1 MGFVHLH
8 NHSWF
13 SFQDGTAA
21 PEAIVKRTAELGME
35 AVALTDHNNV
45 SGAVRFHRAALEAGV
60 RPIQGAEVTLEG
72 GFHLVLLAKNPA
84 GYAAL
89 CRVITSAHLGNPG
102 RIDRRSPQAPWS
114 AVVENARDMFCL
126 SGCRRGEVA
135 RLLLRGRY
143 REAKEAALRLRDAFG
158 AENTF
163 LEIQSTGL
171 PLTARLNHLTAE
183 LAEHIG
189 VGVVATN
196 NCHYITQDEFPVH
209 DVLTCIRTLTT
220 LEDIHPERPLNARNH
235 MASEQEMAVLFQ
247 EYPEALRS
255 TELIAEQ
262 CEPALDLERALFPHF
277 EVPEGESA
285 FSYLYKLVFAGA
297 RRRYGRVTAKVRAR
311 LMHELDIICR
321 LGFQEYFLVVWDVV
335 RFARSKGIRHAGRG
349 SAADSA
355 VAYCLG
361 ITEVDSIRRGL
372 LFERFLSLE
381 RAQKPDIDIDFDARY
396 RDEVTRYVYE
406 KYGGDKVATVC
417 TFNTYHIRSAVRD
430 VGKAMG
436 FREAEIDRLAKRFP
450 HIYPGCPV
458 WNGSIDE
465 ALQRVPEL
473 RDSAIPFERY
483 RPLFEICARLD
494 RVPRFIGTHL
504 GGVVISREPLTNV
517 TPLQMAAKGVVVTQ
531 FDKDD
536 IEELGLVKL
545 DLLSLRML
553 SAVEDAVAA
562 VNQGARHEGRAGLDY
577 SNIPLDD
584 KETYALLRSG
594 ETVGAFQL
602 ESPAQRALQS
612 RLGADNIEDVVAS
625 VALIRPGPI
634 EGNMV
639 EPFVRRRTG
648 LERVAYLHPKLKPI
662 LEKTYG
668 VVLYQEQVIEI
679 ATAVAGFTPGEADKL
694 RRVMTHAR
702 RRQDMEAIGQEFV
715 RKAVGRGVSLDVAKT
730 IFSYI
735 VGYAGYGFC
744 EAHAAAF
751 GDTAYRTAYLLR
763 HHPAEFYAAI
773 LSNEPMGYY
782 PPNTICLEARRRG
795 VSVLPPDINKSG
807 RRWLVEDG
815 AIRVSLAQVRGMSE
829 AALDAILSERQE
841 RGGFRSLLDFCR
853 RMTRSQARGGADRE
867 QNSVSRDILEN
878 LILCGAFDSLHPNRR
893 QLFWRLEEIQRQ
905 AAVSSSS
912 LFAQEE
918 ASLHGVSGAFSETL
932 EDFSDFE
939 KFRLEC
945 EILGVNVTCHVMAY
959 YRDALRQVGAVT
971 SADLLSIPS
980 GRRVRVGGV
989 VIRPHRPPTRSGRVV
1004 VFLSLED
1011 EAGLADITVFEDVY
1025 QRYGNLIYS
1034 RPALI
1039 VEGVVERRGSRPSVT
1054 AEKLWELPPSW
1065 RNAGARADAD
1075 AVSRR

>member
-1 MGFVHLH
+1 MGFAHLH

-13 SFQDGTAA
+13 SFQDGTPA
-21 PEAIVKRTAELGME
+21 PEAIVKRAAELGMD
-35 AVALTDHNNV
+35 AVALTDHDNV
-45 SGAVRFHRAALEAGV
+45 SGAVRLHRAALDARV
-60 RPIQGAEVTLEG
+60 KPIQGAEVTLEG
-72 GFHLVLLAKNPA
+72 GSHIVLLAKSPA

-89 CRVITSAHLGNPG
+89 CRIITSAHLNNPG
-102 RIDRRSPQAPWS
+102 QIDRKNPRAPWH

-135 RLLLRGRY
+135 RLLLKGRY
-143 REAKEAALRLRDAFG
+143 REAKQVALRLRDAFG

-163 LEIQSTGL
+163 LEMQNTGL
-171 PLTARLNHLTAE
+171 PLTTRLNRLLAE

-189 VGVVATN
+189 IGIVATN
-196 NCHYITQDEFPVH
+196 NCHYLTRDDFPVH

-235 MASEQEMAVLFQ
+235 MASGQEMGELFR
-247 EYPEALRS
+247 EYPEALRN
-255 TELIAEQ
+255 TELIAQQ
-262 CEPALDLERALFPHF
+262 CEPALDLQRSLFPRF
-277 EVPEGESA
+277 QVPEGESA

-297 RRRYGRVTAKVRAR
+297 RKRYGRLTPRIRDR

-335 RFARSKGIRHAGRG
+335 RFARSKGIRYAGRG

-361 ITEVDSIRRGL
+361 ITDVDSIRRGL

-396 RDEVTRYVYE
+396 RDEVTRYVYQ
-406 KYGGDKVATVC
+406 KYGKDKVATVC

-436 FREAEIDRLAKRFP
+436 FPEAEIDRLAKRFP
-450 HIYPGCPV
+450 HVYPGCPA

-465 ALQRVPEL
+465 ALQKVPEL
-473 RDSAIPFERY
+473 RDSGIPFERY
-483 RPLFEICARLD
+483 HLLFGICARLD
-494 RVPRFIGTHL
+494 RAPRFMGTHL
-504 GGVVISREPLTNV
+504 GGVVISGEPLTNV

-531 FDKDD
+531 FDKDS
-536 IEELGLVKL
+536 IEDLGLVKL

-553 SAVEDAVAA
+553 SAVEDTVTA
-562 VNQGARHEGRAGLDY
+562 VNQNARCEGRTELDY

-648 LERVAYLHPKLKPI
+648 LERVAYLHPKLRPI

-702 RRQDMEAIGQEFV
+702 RRQDMEAIGQEFI
-715 RKAVGRGVSLDVAKT
+715 RKAIEHGVSADVAET

-763 HHPAEFYAAI
+763 HYPAEFYAAI
-773 LSNEPMGYY
+773 LSNQPMGCY

-795 VSVLPPDINKSG
+795 VSILPPDINASD
-807 RRWLVEDG
+807 RRWLAENG
-815 AIRVSLAQVRGMSE
+815 AIRVS
-829 AALDAILSERQE
+829 
-841 RGGFRSLLDFCR
+841 
-853 RMTRSQARGGADRE
+853 
-867 QNSVSRDILEN
+867 
-878 LILCGAFDSLHPNRR
+878 
-893 QLFWRLEEIQRQ
+893 
-905 AAVSSSS
+905 
-912 LFAQEE
+912 
-918 ASLHGVSGAFSETL
+918 
-932 EDFSDFE
+932 
-939 KFRLEC
+939 
-945 EILGVNVTCHVMAY
+945 
-959 YRDALRQVGAVT
+959 
-971 SADLLSIPS
+971 
-980 GRRVRVGGV
+980 
-989 VIRPHRPPTRSGRVV
+989 
-1004 VFLSLED
+1004 
-1011 EAGLADITVFEDVY
+1011 
-1025 QRYGNLIYS
+1025 
-1034 RPALI
+1034 
-1039 VEGVVERRGSRPSVT
+1039 
-1054 AEKLWELPPSW
+1054 
-1065 RNAGARADAD
+1065 
-1075 AVSRR
+1075 